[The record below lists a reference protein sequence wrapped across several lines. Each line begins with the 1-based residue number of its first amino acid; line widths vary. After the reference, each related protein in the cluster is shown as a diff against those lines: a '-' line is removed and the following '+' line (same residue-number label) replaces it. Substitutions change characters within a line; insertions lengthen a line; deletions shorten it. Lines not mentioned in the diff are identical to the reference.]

1 LQPADF
7 LPEIGYPFS
16 LGVEFV
22 VEAMECLVHL
32 VKSSSCVFLG
42 LDKKLTRLGE
52 LALGV
57 FLGLGE
63 LALGVFPGLGKKL
76 TRLGELALGVFPG
89 LDKKLARLGELVLG
103 VLGVFPGLGKKLTR
117 LASLASTRSWRDSA
131 NRRRVSSPALLSC
144 RCVSAFISS
153 NRRSM

>member
-1 LQPADF
+1 MQPADF

-76 TRLGELALGVFPG
+76 TRLGELALGVFLDLGELALGVFPG
-89 LDKKLARLGELVLG
+89 FDKKLARLGKPSPG
-103 VLGVFPGLGKKLTR
+103 IFPGF
-117 LASLASTRSWRDSA
+117 A
-131 NRRRVSSPALLSC
+131 
-144 RCVSAFISS
+144 
-153 NRRSM
+153 